1 MQHVHA
7 STLLIVFTLL
17 AGCASSI
24 DQDLSFRSDPQ
35 FVVTYYDR
43 NGDGSVDFA
52 FYHIP
57 DSDDMDYAL
66 VDTHFTGRFDLKIHY
81 GIAVGEYRLV
91 HPVPVPAHV
100 RIERGR
106 LPVIYR
112 ERPNQAM
119 QRSAVSSC
127 TTTGA
132 RTTLC

>member
-52 FYHIP
+52 FYHIAECTRGF
-57 DSDDMDYAL
+57 DSL
-66 VDTHFTGRFDLKIHY
+66 HPLSFLHSILG
-81 GIAVGEYRLV
+81 VG
-91 HPVPVPAHV
+91 
-100 RIERGR
+100 
-106 LPVIYR
+106 
-112 ERPNQAM
+112 
-119 QRSAVSSC
+119 RSAFSVSY
-127 TTTGA
+127 
-132 RTTLC
+132 